1 MNFIELGNNKL
12 INIDK
17 ILYISLEEDPKDN
30 LVFYYRIHFIESDT
44 QIIYLKYPNGSEEL
58 TELVFQLPDNFL
70 TIRGNTV
77 GDYEFLLIN
86 LNHILL
92 AEEHN
97 DFIGGLEYILRLEG
111 NNSIYLTAE
120 EYDLVIEE
128 LT

>member
-17 ILYISLEEDPKDN
+17 ISYISLEEDPKDN
-30 LVFYYRIHFIESDT
+30 LVFYYRIHLIVSDT

-58 TELVFQLPDNFL
+58 TELVSQLPENFL
-70 TIRGNTV
+70 NIRGNTT
-77 GDYEFLLIN
+77 GDFEFLLIN

-97 DFIGGLEYILRLEG
+97 DFIGGIEYILRLEG
-111 NNSIYLTAE
+111 NNSIYVTSE
-120 EYDLVIEE
+120 EYDLVVEK
-128 LT
+128 L